1 MLYECKGVVALDPD
15 LSHVTNIEQPCP
27 LADSFMFRQDAIK
40 LNRHIPPPEVD
51 HFSSMVAMPLVQ
63 RGAFEIVRHT
73 VLGRGMKTNRAMKSA
88 GKNSMEATIVP
99 G

>member
-15 LSHVTNIEQPCP
+15 FSHVANIEQPCP

-40 LNRHIPPPEVD
+40 LNWHIPPPKVD

-63 RGAFEIVRHT
+63 RGAFEVVRHA
-73 VLGRGMKTNRAMKSA
+73 VLGRGMKTNWAMESA
-88 GKNSMEATIVP
+88 DKNSMKATIAP